1 MSYEIRT
8 PNGGYLTISDVDFK
22 CPSCKHEHLEND
34 YIKKLEKSEDYLT
47 YINCKGCKKK
57 LGLTVNCM
65 SDVVVW
71 LKSEEK
77 ELLNE
82 VQII

>member
-1 MSYEIRT
+1 MGYEILI
-8 PNGGYLTISDVDFK
+8 PNGILSMSEVDFE
-22 CPSCKHEHLEND
+22 CPSCKHKHVEND

-57 LGLTVNCM
+57 IGVTVNYM

-82 VQII
+82 VEII